1 MNVTKI
7 GKKGKNET
15 NPLHLKLHVD
25 KFFQQKIK

>member
-15 NPLHLKLHVD
+15 NPPHSKLQMD